1 MKKKAL
7 LIWELVPEEIKF
19 YLLPQEVVDL
29 HNGLLD
35 MCNNKYINHVDTS
48 DALTDELLLIN
59 WAVTSE
65 KDVEDV
71 CDQDNVS
78 ERELSLGA
86 QWCKYEYTDLP
97 NLPEDTV
104 INKVYR
110 MGFLL

>member
-1 MKKKAL
+1 MKTVTL
-7 LIWELVPEEIKF
+7 LIWELVPEEVKF

-29 HNGLLD
+29 HQGLLD
-35 MCNNKYINHVDTS
+35 MCNNKYINHVDTP
-48 DALTDELLLIN
+48 DALTDELMLIN

-65 KDVEDV
+65 EYVEEAW
-71 CDQDNVS
+71 QTEGIT

-86 QWCKYEYTDLP
+86 QWLQYEYTDLP